1 MLDYLVPLIENWPD
15 RDTKED
21 PLSLVDLVEVS
32 VAYECHIRQPDL
44 VQYIHMNR

>member
-21 PLSLVDLVEVS
+21 PLSVVEVS
-32 VAYECHIRQPDL
+32 LAYECHIRQPDL
-44 VQYIHMNR
+44 VQYIST